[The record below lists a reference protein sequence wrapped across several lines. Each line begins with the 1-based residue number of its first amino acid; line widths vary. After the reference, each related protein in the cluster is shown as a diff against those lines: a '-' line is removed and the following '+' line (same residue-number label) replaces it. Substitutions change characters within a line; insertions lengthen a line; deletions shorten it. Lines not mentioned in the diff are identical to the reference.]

1 MQDKL
6 FWVEESRE
14 LGELKDYDRNPRK
27 MTKPAFQKLCESIKQ
42 DGYHARIMVDTNGVI
57 IGGHQRKRALLASG
71 YKKKDI
77 VSVITPSRPL
87 TQEEF
92 DRLNIR
98 DNLPYG
104 EFDFDM
110 LANNF
115 DADKLIDWG
124 MPEDWLGLGKE
135 VIEATDEDDE
145 AVGIPSDPV
154 CKPGDLWLL
163 GDHRLICGD
172 STSSDVV
179 ARLFGS
185 VDAFP
190 VLMVTDPPYGVVY
203 DPSWRDRDLCK
214 GNRMTGKV
222 LNDSRSDWTEAY
234 SLFPGS
240 VAYVWCASLHS
251 HTVAQN
257 LIDCGYDLISQIIW
271 AKQHFALSRGDYHWQ
286 HEPCWYAVK
295 KGEKH
300 NWQGKR
306 DQATLWEIK
315 NNNSFGNSD
324 KEETTGHGT
333 QKPMETMLRP
343 IMNNSKE
350 GDYVYD
356 PFLGSG
362 TTLLACEKAKRKC
375 LGIELSEQ
383 YCDAIIARW
392 EKSTNLRA
400 VLQEAQ

>member
-1 MQDKL
+1 MDCNLTWSEETRKL
-6 FWVEESRE
+6 
-14 LGELKDYDRNPRK
+14 GDLKDYDRNPRRMSK
-27 MTKPAFQKLCESIKQ
+27 DAFSKLCESLKQ
-42 DGYHARIMVDTNGVI
+42 DGYHGRILVDTDGVI
-57 IGGHQRKRALLASG
+57 IGGHSRKKALLASG
-71 YKKKDI
+71 FKKGD
-77 VSVITPSRPL
+77 SVTVLVPNRKLS
-87 TQEEF
+87 QEEF

-110 LANNF
+110 LANHF
-115 DADKLIDWG
+115 DAEKLIEWG
-124 MPEDWLGLGKE
+124 MPEDWLSFEKE

-145 AVGIPSDPV
+145 AVGIPPDPI
-154 CKPGDLWLL
+154 CKPGDLWVL

-172 STSSDVV
+172 STDPLIVS
-179 ARLFGS
+179 RLYG
-185 VDAFP
+185 DAIP
-190 VLMVTDPPYGVVY
+190 GLMVTDPPYGVKY
-203 DPSWRDRDLCK
+203 DPQWREGADLGVGK
-214 GNRMTGKV
+214 RSTGKV
-222 LNDSRSDWTEAY
+222 LNDDRVDWTEAY
-234 SLFPGS
+234 TLFPGT
-240 VAYVWCASLHS
+240 VMYVWHAGRHT

-257 LIDCGYDLISQIIW
+257 IIDCGFELVSQIIW

-300 NWQGKR
+300 NWQGAR
-306 DQATLWEIK
+306 DQATIWQIK

-343 IMNNSKE
+343 ILNNSKE
-350 GDYVYD
+350 SDYVYD

-362 TTLLACEKAKRKC
+362 TTLMACEKSKRKC
-375 LGIELSEQ
+375 LAVELSPA

-392 EKSTNLRA
+392 EKMTKQKATLLEPS
-400 VLQEAQ
+400 